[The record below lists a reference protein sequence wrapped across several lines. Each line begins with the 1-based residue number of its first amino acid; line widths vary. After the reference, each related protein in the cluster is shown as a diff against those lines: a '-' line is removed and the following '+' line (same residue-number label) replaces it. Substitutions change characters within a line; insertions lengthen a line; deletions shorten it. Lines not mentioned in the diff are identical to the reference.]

1 MFYSQKKI
9 DYIDRENEE
18 FIISFKDCDLIF
30 KIFGYKKGLNIT
42 YDGTGLVFDKHV
54 MSIYF
59 NGKIGEDGKH
69 AINGVIKSP
78 FDFIK
83 GNPLIFKE
91 LKSIVLGINGLYVTI
106 YGGSIKEFFDV
117 EVKII
122 FKENKNVC

>member
-1 MFYSQKKI
+1 
-9 DYIDRENEE
+9 
-18 FIISFKDCDLIF
+18 
-30 KIFGYKKGLNIT
+30 
-42 YDGTGLVFDKHV
+42 

-78 FDFIK
+78 LDFIK

-117 EVKII
+117 DVKII
-122 FKENKNVC
+122 FKEK